1 MKKILLLLIA
11 SLAIVSCIED
21 KLAHKYEI
29 IHHGNKVDTIMT
41 SKYTYMVIPKDNL
54 TGSDIAAIREWFAN
68 NPTEVVYELKTPITY
83 QLTSQ

>member
-21 KLAHKYEI
+21 NLAHKYEI

-41 SKYTYMVIPKDNL
+41 SKYTYYYEDRLVD
-54 TGSDIAAIREWFAN
+54 AREAGCF
-68 NPTEVVYELKTPITY
+68 TEVVQIKRID
-83 QLTSQ
+83 